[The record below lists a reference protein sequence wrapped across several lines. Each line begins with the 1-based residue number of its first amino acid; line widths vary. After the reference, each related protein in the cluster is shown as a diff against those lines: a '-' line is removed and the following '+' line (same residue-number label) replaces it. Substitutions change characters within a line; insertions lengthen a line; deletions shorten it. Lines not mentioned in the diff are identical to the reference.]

1 MKSSIAKPQYNLSA
15 ADLEALLA
23 LTRGGTL
30 AEAASRLRADAST
43 VFRTVQRVEKGL
55 GQRLFERSRGGYLP
69 SDTMLEIARHAE
81 RIESELEAAR
91 GAAAGSQREL
101 TGRVRVTTT
110 DSVLRG
116 LVLPALGPL
125 AAQHPRLQFEV
136 TSTNELMSLTRR
148 DADIALRATPKP
160 PEHLV
165 GRHLGTIRFVIC
177 GARALAARQ
186 RRREFDALPWIAP
199 DDAMPEHPTV
209 RWRRK
214 QWPKLAPS
222 LLVDGI
228 VGVVDA
234 IESGLGV
241 GIVPLFM
248 LGRERG
254 LVALSKPLEACESQL
269 WLLAHP
275 ESRHLRRIAATY
287 QHLGQAVR
295 LPDKLPA

>member
-1 MKSSIAKPQYNLSA
+1 MKSSIARMQYQLTA
-15 ADLEALLA
+15 TDLEVLLA

-43 VFRTVQRVEKGL
+43 VFRVVQRVEKSL
-55 GQRLFERSRGGYLP
+55 SQRLFERSRSGYLP
-69 SDTMLEIARHAE
+69 TDTMLDIARHAE

-91 GAAAGSQREL
+91 AAAAGSQGEL
-101 TGRVRVTTT
+101 TGRVRITTT

-116 LVLPALGPL
+116 LVLPALAPI
-125 AAQHPRLQFEV
+125 ARQHPRLQLEV

-165 GRHLGTIRFVIC
+165 GRHLGSIRFLVC
-177 GARALAARQ
+177 ASRAWPAPQ
-186 RRREFDALPWIAP
+186 RRKSFDDLPWIAP

-214 QWPKLAPS
+214 NLPKLAPS

-234 IESGLGV
+234 LKAGLGI

-248 LGRERG
+248 LEHERE
-254 LVALSKPLEACESQL
+254 LVPLSKPLDGCESQL

-275 ESRHLRRIAATY
+275 ESRHLRRIAAVY
-287 QHLGQAVR
+287 QHLAGNVH
-295 LPDKLPA
+295 LPDKLKA